1 VIDYNDLGVVCGD
14 WLWEAGWTKA
24 FAAGVGDGLLRG
36 GGFMASEY
44 EPASASEAVE
54 SNGDVDVEALVDW
67 LVDLWL
73 DDEIQ
78 KAFDEKEWFEFVE
91 LVKRQK

>member
-1 VIDYNDLGVVCGD
+1 MICAD

-24 FAAGVGDGLLRG
+24 FAAGAGGGMLRG

-44 EPASASEAVE
+44 ESWSASEALE
-54 SNGDVDVEALVDW
+54 SDEEVDVEALVDW
-67 LVDLWL
+67 LVELWL
-73 DDEIQ
+73 DDAIQ

-91 LVKRQK
+91 LVKSCKSK